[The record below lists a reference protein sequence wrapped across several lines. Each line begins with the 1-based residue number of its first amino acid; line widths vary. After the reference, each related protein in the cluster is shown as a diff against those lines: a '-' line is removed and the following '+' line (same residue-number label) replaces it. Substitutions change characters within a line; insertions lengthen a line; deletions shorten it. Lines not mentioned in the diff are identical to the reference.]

1 MSLRPISAFPDSITD
16 TNGVFRDF
24 NNYYKVA
31 YDMFVNYGTAL
42 EALIACT
49 YNSPAKAFNT
59 IKYENV
65 WQYIGDTVVCKI
77 YKGYLPDHPDT
88 TADNALADGVL
99 DEANLMAQ
107 ASFYCAEE
115 DFSTLYTIGGVNTY
129 GTVNCTFNF
138 DVDLSSKN
146 LTAQVDDIA
155 PCFTVYMYAISG
167 GFGSNNATAGTVK
180 TVGWT
185 IVKPQDNANAPNPIS
200 GTLNQYPDIF
210 TTPEDDSSATT
221 AGAGNLYYHVP
232 SGNAGDGA
240 TINDMAVVNFS
251 SIQDNALA
259 CEFYYR
265 PIGLKAPSMIKEPR
279 FHMTDSLTNYMTD

>member
-1 MSLRPISAFPDSITD
+1 MSLRPISAFPENITD
-16 TNGVFRDF
+16 TNNITRPFSQYITSYNLF
-24 NNYYKVA
+24 S
-31 YDMFVNYGTAL
+31 NYGTTL

-49 YNSPAKAFNT
+49 YNSPSKAFNT
-59 IKYENV
+59 IKYPSV
-65 WQYIGDTVVCKI
+65 WQYIGDTVYCKI
-77 YKGYLPDHPDT
+77 YKGYVPDHPDT
-88 TADNALADGVL
+88 TADNGLADGVL

-107 ASFYCAEE
+107 DSFYCAEE
-115 DFSTLYTIGGVNTY
+115 DFTHLTTISGVNTF
-129 GTVNCTFNF
+129 GLIDCTFNF

-146 LTAQVDDIA
+146 LTAQVSDIP
-155 PCFTVYMYAISG
+155 PCFTVYLYAISG
-167 GFGSNNATAGTVK
+167 GLGSGNASAGTVK
-180 TVGWT
+180 TVGWSVVT
-185 IVKPQDNANAPNPIS
+185 SQDSTTNAPSSS

-210 TTPEDDSSATT
+210 LTPEDDRSATT
-221 AGAGNLYYHVP
+221 GGAGNLYYHVP

-251 SIQDNALA
+251 SIQDRALA